1 MKEITRNDF
10 NLFQNEI
17 LGLIKKIDTK
27 STEKI
32 SDLTKRFEKNELMTE
47 QKFENFKYQVEESI
61 KNLETNKI
69 IVNLNDKIKELN
81 TKMEEL
87 KTVNNQKISNFERDL
102 SNACFKYDRIF
113 LNNISSPGLIG
124 DGCPYPTMRAFL
136 EYANAKIKDFMNSKE
151 KFGVDFQKY
160 HDWVKSTL
168 DSFKDEF
175 IKYKDE
181 MNETLRNEV
190 KQYDKRSM
198 DKMNAVEDKLSFIR
212 IENGRYNFKLNKKWE
227 ELQEKL
233 QLFYVMNDNLI
244 KLYNKARNEILKT
257 QKEVNNI
264 CQYLN
269 NNTTGNKTTYDK
281 FNKKIEL
288 KSKILNSENALPI
301 INSFDEITKNNMLI
315 SEKNN
320 VNNNNRN
327 KKTNNTK
334 LFMKKKTFNL
344 DIGGFNI
351 NKLDSKLISSDT
363 SKNAIE
369 EARQNIRMG
378 LSETKI
384 RGKFTNLK
392 NNYLKIGETNE
403 LSIFDD
409 KINASENSKTELHNI
424 IEENEHNEKNNNQ
437 QQNDKK
443 TSPMHFNLKSNRA
456 FDNLSI
462 FPNKIN
468 SFTFERKE
476 IRNDEKKEKEKFDNF
491 YAEEYNEIKSKF
503 EDLYDKS
510 NNKIN
515 NIMDHLNTLIS
526 KMNKII
532 FNKND
537 TISLENEIEYVPIV
551 KNKKLYINDSGN
563 KLVFSMNKSYQSK
576 KEKNIEKNNIP
587 NLKYQTKF
595 NSKLIINDKYIN
607 ENFKYN
613 NDLGISPNNV
623 AKLFDEKSQR
633 PKNNYE
639 RMLRIQSLKK
649 IESYLIKKFTDPN

>member
-1 MKEITRNDF
+1 
-10 NLFQNEI
+10 
-17 LGLIKKIDTK
+17 
-27 STEKI
+27 
-32 SDLTKRFEKNELMTE
+32 
-47 QKFENFKYQVEESI
+47 
-61 KNLETNKI
+61 
-69 IVNLNDKIKELN
+69 
-81 TKMEEL
+81 
-87 KTVNNQKISNFERDL
+87 
-102 SNACFKYDRIF
+102 
-113 LNNISSPGLIG
+113 
-124 DGCPYPTMRAFL
+124 
-136 EYANAKIKDFMNSKE
+136 MNS
-151 KFGVDFQKY
+151 
-160 HDWVKSTL
+160 
-168 DSFKDEF
+168 
-175 IKYKDE
+175 
-181 MNETLRNEV
+181 
-190 KQYDKRSM
+190 
-198 DKMNAVEDKLSFIR
+198 VEDKLSFIR

-403 LSIFDD
+403 
-409 KINASENSKTELHNI
+409 
-424 IEENEHNEKNNNQ
+424 
-437 QQNDKK
+437 
-443 TSPMHFNLKSNRA
+443 
-456 FDNLSI
+456 
-462 FPNKIN
+462 
-468 SFTFERKE
+468 
-476 IRNDEKKEKEKFDNF
+476 
-491 YAEEYNEIKSKF
+491 
-503 EDLYDKS
+503 
-510 NNKIN
+510 
-515 NIMDHLNTLIS
+515 
-526 KMNKII
+526 
-532 FNKND
+532 
-537 TISLENEIEYVPIV
+537 
-551 KNKKLYINDSGN
+551 
-563 KLVFSMNKSYQSK
+563 
-576 KEKNIEKNNIP
+576 
-587 NLKYQTKF
+587 
-595 NSKLIINDKYIN
+595 
-607 ENFKYN
+607 
-613 NDLGISPNNV
+613 
-623 AKLFDEKSQR
+623 
-633 PKNNYE
+633 
-639 RMLRIQSLKK
+639 
-649 IESYLIKKFTDPN
+649 